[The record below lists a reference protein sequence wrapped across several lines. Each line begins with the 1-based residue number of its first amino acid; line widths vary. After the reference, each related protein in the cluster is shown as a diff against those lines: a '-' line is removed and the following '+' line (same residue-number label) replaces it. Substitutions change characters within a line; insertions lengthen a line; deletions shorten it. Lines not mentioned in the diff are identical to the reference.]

1 MQDRYDQILQ
11 FGGHTAVGKERAPSW
26 QAKQVLDRLV
36 RGNSGYKTM
45 EINPAQ
51 ITQTHRKTM
60 AEQGQSPCAVILTC
74 ADSRVPPEH
83 IFHAGLGELFVIRNA
98 GNLMGYYSLGS
109 VEYAVRHLNA
119 PLVVVMG
126 HTGCGAVHAA
136 MHEEANGA
144 LGWVLDTVKSHLGG
158 TQDAA
163 LAERRNLL
171 ANLAHISTSQVLC
184 HLYESG
190 KVDFAAAMYD
200 IHTGHVDFL
209 QDISNRQNR
218 SNEQSLA

>member
-1 MQDRYDQILQ
+1 MHDRYEQILQ
-11 FGGHTAVGKERAPSW
+11 FGGLTAVGSVHTPAAPA
-26 QAKQVLDRLV
+26 QQVLDRLI
-36 RGNSGYKTM
+36 RGNCGYRNRQT
-45 EINPAQ
+45 NPAP
-51 ITQTHRKTM
+51 ITQSLRRSM
-60 AEQGQSPCAVILTC
+60 AEQGQKPCAVILTC

-109 VEYAVRHLNA
+109 VEYAVQHLNA

-136 MHEEANGA
+136 RHERQRCA
-144 LGWVLDTVKSHLGG
+144 WVDFRLCACTSWRN
-158 TQDAA
+158 QDVR

-171 ANLAHISTSQVLC
+171 ANLAHVGTSRTLC
-184 HLYESG
+184 HLYEIG

-209 QDISNRQNR
+209 YGPAEDTPGLRPS
-218 SNEQSLA
+218 E

>member
-1 MQDRYDQILQ
+1 MHDRYEQILQ
-11 FGGHTAVGKERAPSW
+11 FGGLTAVGSVHTPSAPA
-26 QAKQVLDRLV
+26 QQVLDRLI
-36 RGNSGYKTM
+36 RGNCGYRNRQT
-45 EINPAQ
+45 NPAP
-51 ITQTHRKTM
+51 ITQSLRRSM
-60 AEQGQSPCAVILTC
+60 AEQGQKPCAVILTC

-109 VEYAVRHLNA
+109 VEYAVQHLNA

-136 MHEEANGA
+136 MHEQANGA
-144 LGWVLDTVKSHLGG
+144 LGWILDSVRAHLGE
-158 TQDAA
+158 TRDVR

-171 ANLAHISTSQVLC
+171 ANLAHVGTSRTLC
-184 HLYESG
+184 HLYEIG

-209 QDISNRQNR
+209 YGPAEETPGLRPS
-218 SNEQSLA
+218 E